1 MNDRKVSQEQL
12 DAVVARIMQVKAKLK
27 QFKID
32 DIPLENSIFNPQRFE
47 KAIALYQSTDNE
59 ELKRDLVYSLGKYV
73 WYNYYQYT
81 HIKKDSPED
90 KANERIYKA
99 LEASDQELYKKIEK
113 WVDFEIDKLNNPEE
127 YGPLWISS
135 VNNK

>member
-12 DAVVARIMQVKAKLK
+12 DAVVARIEQVKAKLK

-32 DIPLENSIFNPQRFE
+32 DIPLESSIFNPQRFE

-73 WYNYYQYT
+73 WYNYYQHT

>member
-73 WYNYYQYT
+73 WYNYYQHT